1 MKNRLSKLSG
11 NQAFW
16 PVIIFLTIILFNTI
30 LTGGEFLS
38 ISIVDGHFYGRIID
52 IFRNGGKLMILAA
65 GMTMVLATGGTDI
78 SVGSVMAISGAIA
91 CSIINGNL
99 FPQLGGSVAMAI
111 ILAVCAG
118 IVCGLWNGFLVS
130 QIKIQPIVATMILLV
145 AGRGIAQ
152 LITSGKIITINSD
165 AYYFINGGYIL
176 GLPFPLYIVLFLVGL
191 LLLFVHRTAFGL
203 FLESIGCNQLASKFA
218 GIKVNRFLL
227 AIYTISGAFASVAGL
242 IESAGI
248 KGADCNN
255 AGLNIELDAI
265 LANNAA
271 YIQTPIPAGTYTGVD
286 YTTQTF
292 GVKCLIIV
300 QDSVDEDLIYDLCK
314 ALNEGA
320 ADMAAGN
327 ALLKDMTD
335 PSFLC
340 TQMPIP
346 LHPGAVRY
354 YTEIGALK

>member
-1 MKNRLSKLSG
+1 MKKRLSKLSG
-11 NQAFW
+11 SQAFW
-16 PVIIFLTIILFNTI
+16 PVIIFLAIILFNTI
-30 LTGGEFLS
+30 MTKGEFLS

-91 CSIINGNL
+91 CSVINGNL
-99 FPQLGGSVAMAI
+99 FPGLGGNVAMAI
-111 ILAVCAG
+111 ILASLAG
-118 IVCGLWNGFLVS
+118 TVCGLWNGFLVS
-130 QIKIQPIVATMILLV
+130 RIKIQPIVATMILLV

-152 LITSGKIITINSD
+152 LITNGKIITINSD

-191 LLLFVHRTAFGL
+191 LLLFVQKTAFGL
-203 FLESIGCNQLASKFA
+203 FLESIGCNPLASRFA

-265 LANNAA
+265 LAVAIGGTNLMGGRFSIFSSVIGALIVQSITTTVLALGVPAA
-271 YIQTPIPAGTYTGVD
+271 YIRVLKAV
-286 YTTQTF
+286 
-292 GVKCLIIV
+292 LIIV
-300 QDSVDEDLIYDLCK
+300 ICLAQSSKFKVSVSRLFVSRKGRKEAV
-314 ALNEGA
+314 AL
-320 ADMAAGN
+320 
-327 ALLKDMTD
+327 
-335 PSFLC
+335 
-340 TQMPIP
+340 
-346 LHPGAVRY
+346 
-354 YTEIGALK
+354 

>member
-1 MKNRLSKLSG
+1 MKNKINKLSQ

-30 LTGGEFLS
+30 MTKGEFLS

-99 FPQLGGSVAMAI
+99 LPGLNGNVAMAI
-111 ILAVCAG
+111 ILAICAG
-118 IVCGLWNGFLVS
+118 IICGLWNGFLVA

-165 AYYFINGGYIL
+165 AYYFINGGYIF
-176 GLPFPLYIVLFLVGL
+176 GLPFPLYIVLFLVGI
-191 LLLFVHRTAFGL
+191 LLLFVHKSAFGL
-203 FLESIGCNQLASKFA
+203 FLESIGCNSLASKFA

-265 LANNAA
+265 LAVAIGGTNLMGGRFSIFSSVIGALIVQSITTTVLALGVPAA
-271 YIQTPIPAGTYTGVD
+271 YIRVLKAL
-286 YTTQTF
+286 
-292 GVKCLIIV
+292 LIIV
-300 QDSVDEDLIYDLCK
+300 ICLSQSSKFKLHISKIAVSKKKEEAV
-314 ALNEGA
+314 AL
-320 ADMAAGN
+320 
-327 ALLKDMTD
+327 
-335 PSFLC
+335 
-340 TQMPIP
+340 
-346 LHPGAVRY
+346 
-354 YTEIGALK
+354 